1 MKREYQELINL
12 RKKQYAEAKTPEKK
26 RRASIAL
33 RASKSVINAYLF
45 NPNEM
50 KMYYSYMRV

>member
-12 RKKQYAEAKTPEKK
+12 RKRQYAEAKTPEEK
-26 RRASIAL
+26 R

-45 NPNEM
+45 NQNEM
-50 KMYYSYMRV
+50 KLLS

>member
-12 RKKQYAEAKTPEKK
+12 RKRQYAEAKTPEEK

-45 NPNEM
+45 NQNEM
-50 KMYYSYMRV
+50 KMLS

>member
-12 RKKQYAEAKTPEKK
+12 RKKQYAEAKTPEEK

-50 KMYYSYMRV
+50 KMLA